1 MKYTI
6 DQVQDMVAS
15 NENLK
20 SYNTESQLI
29 SALPEFSDDY
39 EGNLDAAWFC
49 THLADLLLLL
59 TYEEGHIAR
68 DLALKYIACAVTHC
82 SKDDLSDLAEVS
94 KTVLS
99 LKTGTLYYA

>member
-1 MKYTI
+1 
-6 DQVQDMVAS
+6 MVAS

-20 SYNTESQLI
+20 SYKSENQLI
-29 SALPEFSDDY
+29 AALPEFSDDF
-39 EGNLDAAWFC
+39 EGNLGAAWFC

-82 SKDDLSDLAEVS
+82 SKENDLSDLAEVS

-99 LKTGTLYYA
+99 LETGMLYYA